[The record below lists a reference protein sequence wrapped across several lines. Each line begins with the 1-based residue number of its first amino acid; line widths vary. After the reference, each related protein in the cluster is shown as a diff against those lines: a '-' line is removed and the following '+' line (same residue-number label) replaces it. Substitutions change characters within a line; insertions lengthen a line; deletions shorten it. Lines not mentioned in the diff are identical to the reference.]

1 MTLSCRRLA
10 AFGLPLALLAQAA
23 LAQGSNEEKYAKK
36 KAEDWFVKGGWSD
49 DYDAVRATAKKE
61 GKLILAYFTRSFQ
74 F

>member
-1 MTLSCRRLA
+1 MTFSWQRLA
-10 AFGLPLALLAQAA
+10 AYGVALALLAQCAP
-23 LAQGSNEEKYAKK
+23 AQDNEEKYAKK

-61 GKLILAYFTRSFQ
+61 GKLILAYFTRSFA